1 MGALRLVRPEE
12 IVDAEVVEDDAPLST
27 ADARALTD
35 RIRVN
40 LDGLWEMVI
49 EAFKRG
55 AHRALGYASWDEY
68 CEIEFGSNRIRLPRE
83 ERQDT
88 VRSMR
93 EAGLSIRAIQS
104 ATGAAKSTVEADL
117 RQVSRFGTPDVL
129 GADGKTYAASVAA
142 ARERSE
148 QNAREAKR
156 EWDEAQVKAARDERS
171 PGTVET
177 LRAEKREWK
186 SRRDETPGI
195 VLAFCAAWG
204 LPGADPVEDVRN
216 MDPSVLTSEARELFT
231 DEGLSRVQALIGAMR
246 ERQADVLAHAD
257 GDADD

>member
-1 MGALRLVRPEE
+1 MTIQKHEE

-55 AHRALGYASWDEY
+55 AHRALGYSSWDEY

-117 RQVSRFGTPDVL
+117 RQVSRIGTPDVL

-156 EWDEAQVKAARDERS
+156 EWDEAQAKKAQPSRPAPMSDAEKFTRAINIVGAGVRINH
-171 PGTVET
+171 GIVEEDLNEDGWNL
-177 LRAEKREWK
+177 LRA
-186 SRRDETPGI
+186 
-195 VLAFCAAWG
+195 LG
-204 LPGADPVEDVRN
+204 LR
-216 MDPSVLTSEARELFT
+216 
-231 DEGLSRVQALIGAMR
+231 
-246 ERQADVLAHAD
+246 
-257 GDADD
+257 

>member
-1 MGALRLVRPEE
+1 MTIQKHEE

-55 AHRALGYASWDEY
+55 AHRALGYSSWDEY
-68 CEIEFGSNRIRLPRE
+68 CEIEFGSNRIRLPLE
-83 ERQDT
+83 ERREA

-93 EAGLSIRAIQS
+93 EHGMSIRSVAA
-104 ATGAAKSTVEADL
+104 ATGLGVGTVHREAAGVP
-117 RQVSRFGTPDVL
+117 FGTPASL

-156 EWDEAQVKAARDERS
+156 EWDEAQAKKAQPSRPAPMSDAEKFTRAINIVGAGVRINH
-171 PGTVET
+171 GIVEEDLNEDGWNL
-177 LRAEKREWK
+177 LRA
-186 SRRDETPGI
+186 
-195 VLAFCAAWG
+195 LG
-204 LPGADPVEDVRN
+204 LR
-216 MDPSVLTSEARELFT
+216 
-231 DEGLSRVQALIGAMR
+231 
-246 ERQADVLAHAD
+246 
-257 GDADD
+257 